1 MFALRNS
8 VRSIERYLNR
18 ELSWLQF
25 NRRVLS
31 EAENPANPIL
41 ERLRFLAIFESN
53 LDEFFMVRVSGLIEQ
68 VESGINETSPDGLT
82 PKEQLKLIAASAY
95 PLRRRASEVFETVL
109 KPEMQ
114 ENGIRL
120 VKIGSLGPKRRA
132 LLNEYFRQVVFPL
145 CTPLVLAPATKV
157 PFISNRSLNLAVELN
172 DGAETKLARVKIP
185 SVIPRAVRV
194 SKSRHEYVL
203 LEELITINLDTLFP
217 GIHINDAYIFRVLRD
232 ADVEIRELDASD
244 LISSI
249 EETLR
254 LRRFGDP
261 VLLQHTSEMP
271 TTVRQQ
277 LMGILAL
284 EGEDVLNVDGLL
296 GMEVLHELVGI
307 DRPALRFPP
316 YIPHIPESVGTYSS
330 LFETLG
336 TEDVLLHHP
345 FDGFRPVEE
354 FVASAA
360 NDPQVVGI
368 KQTLYRVG
376 TESPI
381 VEMLAEA
388 AEEGKQVA
396 AQVELKARFDES
408 NNISWAR
415 ALEHAGAHVT
425 YGFPELKTH
434 CKMCLIVRREQN
446 SVRSFV
452 HIGTGNY
459 NPSTARQYTDMGL
472 FTCDPDIAQDV
483 LELFNYLTGF
493 SRQTQFRKLLVAP
506 LNLRE
511 GILDRIAKEER
522 HAKKGKAARIAMKLN
537 ALVDPEVIEA
547 LYHAS
552 ANGVKIDLI
561 VRGTCCLRPQVPELS
576 ENIQVVSIVGRFLEH
591 SRIYYFENGG
601 EPMVLLGSADA
612 MRRNLDRRVEVL
624 VPVESP
630 RLVEHLR
637 EVVLKRYL
645 EDNVHAW
652 DLKPDGT
659 YQKRVAQKPDQS
671 FDSQAWFMA
680 NPPSKALYGSA
691 RAH

>member
-1 MFALRNS
+1 
-8 VRSIERYLNR
+8 
-18 ELSWLQF
+18 
-25 NRRVLS
+25 
-31 EAENPANPIL
+31 
-41 ERLRFLAIFESN
+41 
-53 LDEFFMVRVSGLIEQ
+53 
-68 VESGINETSPDGLT
+68 
-82 PKEQLKLIAASAY
+82 
-95 PLRRRASEVFETVL
+95 
-109 KPEMQ
+109 
-114 ENGIRL
+114 
-120 VKIGSLGPKRRA
+120 
-132 LLNEYFRQVVFPL
+132 VVFPL

-157 PFISNRSLNLAVELN
+157 PFISNRSLNLAVELT
-172 DGAETKLARVKIP
+172 DGAEMKLARVKIP
-185 SVIPRAVRV
+185 SVIPRTIRV
-194 SKSRHEYVL
+194 SKRRHEYVL
-203 LEELITINLDTLFP
+203 LEDLIAANLDTLFP
-217 GIHINDAYIFRVLRD
+217 GIHINNAYLFRVLRD
-232 ADVEIRELDASD
+232 ADVEIRELEASD
-244 LISSI
+244 LISTI

-261 VLLQHTSEMP
+261 VLLEHTTDMP
-271 TTVRQQ
+271 SSVRQQ

-284 EGEDVLNVDGLL
+284 EDEDVLTVEGLL
-296 GMEVLHELVGI
+296 GMEVFHELVKI

-316 YIPHIPESVGTYSS
+316 HIPHVPESLATHAA
-330 LFETLG
+330 LFETAA

-360 NDPQVVGI
+360 RDPHVVGI

-376 TESPI
+376 TETPI

-408 NNISWAR
+408 NNIGWAR

-446 SVRSFV
+446 GVRSFV

-459 NPSTARQYTDMGL
+459 NPSTARQYTDLGL
-472 FTCDPDIAQDV
+472 FTCDADIAQDV
-483 LELFNYLTGF
+483 SELFNYLTGF

-511 GILDRIAKEER
+511 GILDRIAREEK

-552 ANGVKIDLI
+552 AHGVKIDLI
-561 VRGTCCLRPQVPELS
+561 IRGTCCLRPQVPELS
-576 ENIQVVSIVGRFLEH
+576 ENIRVMSIVGRFLEH
-591 SRIYYFENGG
+591 SRIYYFENDGA
-601 EPMVLLGSADA
+601 PVVLLGSADA

-630 RLVEHLR
+630 RLVEHIR
-637 EVVLKRYL
+637 EVLLKRYL
-645 EDNVHAW
+645 EDTVHAW
-652 DLKPDGT
+652 DLRADGT
-659 YQKRVAQKPDQS
+659 YHKRSPGKDQA
-671 FDSQAWFMA
+671 FDAQAWFME
-680 NPPSKALYGSA
+680 NPPSRVLYG
-691 RAH
+691 RHG